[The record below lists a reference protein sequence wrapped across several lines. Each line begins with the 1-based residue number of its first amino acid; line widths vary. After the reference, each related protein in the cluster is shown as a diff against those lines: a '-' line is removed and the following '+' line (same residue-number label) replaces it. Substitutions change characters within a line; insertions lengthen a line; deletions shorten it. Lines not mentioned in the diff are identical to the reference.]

1 LVQGAPIARL
11 PTHPT
16 PLIGR
21 DDALAALHDLLLHAD
36 ARLLTLTGIGGSGK
50 TRLALQ
56 LASDFA
62 PLFSQRAWFVEL
74 APIADPTL
82 VPLAVMNAIG
92 LRDVAG
98 RDPVDTIAAFL
109 RSQPALLILDNC
121 EHLIDA
127 CASLA
132 EQLLRAAP
140 SLRILATSRE
150 PLLIAGERQHRVAT
164 LAVPDPAALPGSNAV
179 ADFPA
184 VQLFVIRARAILPA
198 FRLTPANAPLIAR
211 ICARLDGIPLALE
224 LAAARVHV
232 LTLEQMLDRLDD
244 SIRLLVGGSRVAP
257 TRQQTM
263 RAAFAWSDA
272 LLTAVERVV
281 FYRLA
286 VFAGA
291 FTLEAVEAVCADA
304 DLPSVDVFETLTR
317 LVDKSLVTVTHG
329 DGRAWY
335 RLLEPLRQYAQQ
347 HLTAR
352 GEAAATEA
360 RHVSFYTVLAE
371 QAARALRG
379 SEQAVWLV
387 RLDHEQGNLRA
398 ALRWAA
404 EHGEHETGLRLA
416 TALVPFWEAHGHL
429 AEGQRW
435 LATLLAAG
443 TGQMTTLRVRAL
455 VGAGRLAY
463 LHAAYDEAM
472 TLDTESLALAR
483 AIGDAHG
490 IAAALTE
497 LGMVCRL
504 QRDLPRSTQLL
515 EEGLAR
521 YRALGDEAGIAFALL
536 NLGST
541 ISSPALLEE
550 SIARHRALGDL
561 HHIAIA
567 QALLGQG
574 EAERGEYERA
584 VGLLIAVLRGHAHL
598 GDRWFVIFDLLG
610 LAEAL
615 MASERTAEAVRL
627 FAAAQA
633 LAQTLGSPVGEVTYQ
648 RLIAVMTRLRGD
660 ERYAA
665 PWAEGAAMG
674 HEEAVAAALAL
685 TSPAPSQPGDAPSP
699 PPDGEPLTRREQE
712 VAQLLA
718 RGDSDRQ
725 IAEALSISVKTVGV
739 HVHHILQK
747 LDLYSRVQVADW
759 LHAQHPD

>member
-11 PTHPT
+11 PIPPT

-21 DDALAALHDLLLHAD
+21 DDTLAALHHLLLHAD
-36 ARLLTLTGIGGSGK
+36 ERLLTLTGVGGSGK

-56 LASDFA
+56 LASDLA
-62 PLFSQRAWFVEL
+62 PMFSQRAWFVEL

-82 VPLAVMNAIG
+82 VPLAVMSAIG

-98 RDPVDTIAAFL
+98 RNPGDTIAAFL
-109 RSQPALLILDNC
+109 RTQPALLVLDNC

-127 CASLA
+127 CASLS
-132 EQLLRAAP
+132 EELLRATP
-140 SLRILATSRE
+140 SLRMLATSRE
-150 PLLIAGERQHRVAT
+150 PLLIAGERQHRVAP
-164 LAVPDPAALPGSNAV
+164 LPGPDPAALPRGNAV

-184 VQLFVIRARAILPA
+184 VQLFVARTQAILPT
-198 FRLTPANAPLIAR
+198 FRLTPANAPLVAG

-224 LAAARVHV
+224 LAAARAHV
-232 LTLEQMLDRLDD
+232 LTLEQMLNRLDD
-244 SIRLLVGGSRVAP
+244 SVRLLVGSSRSGP

-263 RAAFAWSDA
+263 RAAFDWSDA
-272 LLTAVERVV
+272 LLTQMERAS

-291 FTLEAVEAVCADA
+291 FTIEAVEAVCADA
-304 DLPSVDVFETLTR
+304 DLPSADAFETLTR
-317 LVDKSLVTVTHG
+317 LVDKSLVIVAHG

-335 RLLEPLRQYAQQ
+335 RLLEPLRQYARQ

-360 RHVSFYTVLAE
+360 RHASFYTVLAE

-379 SEQAVWLV
+379 PEQAAWLD

-429 AEGQRW
+429 VEGRRW
-435 LATLLAAG
+435 LATLFAAG

-472 TLDTESLALAR
+472 ALDRESLALAR
-483 AIGDAHG
+483 TIGDEHG

-497 LGMVCRL
+497 LGMVSRL

-521 YRALGDEAGIAFALL
+521 YRALGDEAGIAYALL

-541 ISSPALLEE
+541 VSAWALLEE
-550 SIARHRALGDL
+550 SIARHQELGDL
-561 HHIAIA
+561 RHIAIA
-567 QALLGQG
+567 QALLGHG
-574 EAERGEYERA
+574 EAQRGECARA
-584 VGLLIAVLRGHAHL
+584 IDLLVTALRGHAHL

-615 MASERTAEAVRL
+615 LAGERAAEAVRF

-633 LAQTLGSPVGEVTYQ
+633 LIQTLGSPVGEVTYR
-648 RLIAVMTRLRGD
+648 RLIAAVTALRGD
-660 ERYAA
+660 ARYAA
-665 PWAEGAAMG
+665 SWAEGAAMDLAQ
-674 HEEAVAAALAL
+674 AVTAALAL
-685 TSPAPSQPGDAPSP
+685 TSPAPPQPGDAPSP
-699 PPDGEPLTRREQE
+699 PPDDEPLTRRERE

-725 IAEALSISVKTVGV
+725 IAETLSISVKTVGV
-739 HVHHILQK
+739 HVHHILRK